1 MNAVIQLW
9 YSAFVSLGVNEVIV
23 LTCKCW
29 TKHTTSSAILHLEM
43 DSLEKSSTVGH
54 LDGNQSFNETNMTM
68 AVMEPCTIC
77 LVAGPVYLVVLAFIL
92 TILSFVGAAKDLTL
106 VVRFVVANILIAN
119 FTAGLGV
126 LLITLTVSIVT
137 RARHLS
143 FADGPCRLFLAL
155 ISVGGTIRPV
165 MMAAFAVVVC
175 IIIMKSISAV
185 KFKFL
190 SICLLAMWLVCVAFS
205 LTIFSPSVMRV
216 LTLED
221 TDCVPRSGPYGLI
234 YTVPLFLIFLFIP
247 FALTVAVLIAT
258 FWYVRFNTLSDNKAR
273 LRPLLKFTAFLLLGN
288 ILSAMGQAVPVINA
302 HIKTDSETTDLVL
315 AFNRSSGLIILL
327 SIIPTPIFVLVF
339 FKPIRV
345 LMKQCFLRVFTKVCK
360 RRLGITTQQ
369 Y

>member
-1 MNAVIQLW
+1 M
-9 YSAFVSLGVNEVIV
+9 
-23 LTCKCW
+23 
-29 TKHTTSSAILHLEM
+29 
-43 DSLEKSSTVGH
+43 
-54 LDGNQSFNETNMTM
+54 
-68 AVMEPCTIC
+68 
-77 LVAGPVYLVVLAFIL
+77 
-92 TILSFVGAAKDLTL
+92 
-106 VVRFVVANILIAN
+106 ANILIAN

-205 LTIFSPSVMRV
+205 LTIFSPIVMRV

-234 YTVPLFLIFLFIP
+234 YTVPLFLSFLFIP
-247 FALTVAVLIAT
+247 FALTVVVLIAT

-273 LRPLLKFTAFLLLGN
+273 LRPLLTFTAFLLLGN
-288 ILSAMGQAVPVINA
+288 LLSAMGQAVPVINA

-327 SIIPTPIFVLVF
+327 SIIPTPIFVLVY

-345 LMKQCFLRVFTKVCK
+345 LMKKCFLRVFTKVCK

-369 Y
+369 YLVDRMLPC